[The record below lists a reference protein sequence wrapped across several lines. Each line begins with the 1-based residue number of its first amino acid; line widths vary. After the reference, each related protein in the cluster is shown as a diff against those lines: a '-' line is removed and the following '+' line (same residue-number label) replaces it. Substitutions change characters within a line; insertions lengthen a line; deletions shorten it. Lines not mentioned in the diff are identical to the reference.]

1 MIAKVIVTAPTR
13 VGAIQRMRDALDA
26 LVIEGVPTTA
36 PLLRRLL
43 DLPQFMDGSTDTGL
57 LERHLEDLLG

>member
-36 PLLRRLL
+36 PFFVGYWTCHE
-43 DLPQFMDGSTDTGL
+43 FMDGSTDTGL